1 MQDIFAP
8 RSHAEIIRSPT
19 AASVHSTLQNK
30 GFASLT
36 IGSVNAWAMR
46 DSIPGEYWKALAEGG
61 FATLDELAAYAESK
75 KVAPVGAAAEPD
87 ADRGNPIS
95 SVPPPQG
102 KEPA

>member
-1 MQDIFAP
+1 MQDISAP
-8 RSHAEIIRSPT
+8 RSHAEIIRTPT
-19 AASVHSTLQNK
+19 AASVRTTLQSK
-30 GFASLT
+30 GFATLT

-75 KVAPVGAAAEPD
+75 KVPPVGAAAETD
-87 ADRGNPIS
+87 ADRGEPITS
-95 SVPPPQG
+95 APIPQG